1 MNEETKGEKNK
12 NEKENPENLPDSPQD
27 MKEESQDEVLP
38 ETLAPPVED
47 DEELKP
53 SSMDEESQEE
63 PPPPQ
68 EETDEEIIFPQKPPS
83 KAPYR
88 PAFSMTNFIGLI
100 LLLAGV
106 YLLGYLTN
114 PEKFNETVKNVKE
127 TFSLA
132 VKEIGPLEEKVTA
145 IIEEKIKEIPGS
157 KQKPNPAGEEELPGQ
172 DGRKIKY
179 WQAPMDPSYIR
190 DKPGKSP
197 MLMDLVPVYEDEMEY
212 EGIRINPTI
221 TQNIGVKTEKVKF
234 RKLTRTIRTI
244 GRLTYDERKVMH
256 IHTKYEGWIEKLHV
270 DYTGKKVSKGD
281 LLMEIYSPEL
291 VSTQEELLLALKYS
305 ESFKDNPYPEIILG
319 ADRLLNSTR
328 RKLELLDFPQ
338 HQIDTLVKD
347 RKISKTVHIHSPVNG
362 FVINKPAVHGMRIK
376 PGMSLYTIAD
386 LSNIWVLADI
396 YEYELPWV
404 KIGQPVKME
413 LPYYPGKEFKGKITY
428 IDPYLESKTRTIK
441 VRMEFENINWELK
454 PNMYSNITLESVI
467 AKKSVAVSEESVI
480 HSGEKDLVVI
490 VNKSGG
496 FESRGVT
503 LGAAADGYY
512 QVLKGLKG
520 GEEVVTSS
528 HFLLDS
534 ESSLKEGI
542 LKLEDTPEKPMDDE
556 KMPMMEMKPLQEMKS
571 IPGIE
576 QNNMD
581 MKMGGESAIILK
593 EDTHGR

>member
-1 MNEETKGEKNK
+1 MNEETKDEENK
-12 NEKENPENLPDSPQD
+12 NEEENPENLPDSPQD
-27 MKEESQDEVLP
+27 MEEESPDKVFP

-47 DEELKP
+47 DEDLK
-53 SSMDEESQEE
+53 SSYVEEDGQEE
-63 PPPPQ
+63 PLPPPQ
-68 EETDEEIIFPQKPPS
+68 EETDEEIIFPQKPPA

-114 PEKFNETVKNVKE
+114 PKKFDETVKNVKE
-127 TFSLA
+127 TLSLA
-132 VKEIGPLEEKVTA
+132 VKEIGPLEEKVTE
-145 IIEEKIKEIPGS
+145 IIETKMKKIQGS
-157 KQKPNPAGEEELPGQ
+157 KEGPAAKEEGKGTPPKP
-172 DGRKIKY
+172 GRKIKH
-179 WQAPMDPSYIR
+179 WQAPMNPSYIR
-190 DKPGKSP
+190 GRPGKGP
-197 MLMDLVPVYEDEMEY
+197 MDMDLIPVYEDEF
-212 EGIRINPTI
+212 GGDIRINPTI

-234 RKLTRTIRTI
+234 RNLTRTIRTI

-386 LSNIWVLADI
+386 LSNIWVFADI

-404 KIGQPVKME
+404 KIGQPAKME

-428 IDPYLESKTRTIK
+428 IDPYLEAKTRTIK
-441 VRMEFENINWELK
+441 VRMEFENINGELK
-454 PNMYSNITLESVI
+454 PDMYSNVILESVI
-467 AKKSVAVSEESVI
+467 AKKSVAVPEEGI
-480 HSGEKDLVVI
+480 IRSGEKDIVVI
-490 VNKSGG
+490 VN
-496 FESRGVT
+496 RW
-503 LGAAADGYY
+503 YY
-512 QVLKGLKG
+512 
-520 GEEVVTSS
+520 
-528 HFLLDS
+528 
-534 ESSLKEGI
+534 I
-542 LKLEDTPEKPMDDE
+542 L
-556 KMPMMEMKPLQEMKS
+556 
-571 IPGIE
+571 
-576 QNNMD
+576 
-581 MKMGGESAIILK
+581 
-593 EDTHGR
+593 

>member
-1 MNEETKGEKNK
+1 
-12 NEKENPENLPDSPQD
+12 
-27 MKEESQDEVLP
+27 
-38 ETLAPPVED
+38 
-47 DEELKP
+47 
-53 SSMDEESQEE
+53 
-63 PPPPQ
+63 
-68 EETDEEIIFPQKPPS
+68 
-83 KAPYR
+83 
-88 PAFSMTNFIGLI
+88 
-100 LLLAGV
+100 
-106 YLLGYLTN
+106 
-114 PEKFNETVKNVKE
+114 
-127 TFSLA
+127 
-132 VKEIGPLEEKVTA
+132 
-145 IIEEKIKEIPGS
+145 
-157 KQKPNPAGEEELPGQ
+157 
-172 DGRKIKY
+172 
-179 WQAPMDPSYIR
+179 MDPTYIR

-197 MLMDLVPVYEDEMEY
+197 MLMDLVPVYEDEMEDG
-212 EGIRINPTI
+212 GIRINPTI

-244 GRLTYDERKVMH
+244 GRLTYDERKVTH

-270 DYTGKKVSKGD
+270 DFTGQKVAKDD

-305 ESFKDNPYPEIILG
+305 ESFKENPYPEITLG
-319 ADRLLNSTR
+319 ADRLLKSTE
-328 RKLELLDFPQ
+328 RKLRLFDVPE
-338 HQIDTLVKD
+338 HQIETLK
-347 RKISKTVHIHSPVNG
+347 RTKKISKTMHIHSPVKG
-362 FVINKPAVHGMRIK
+362 FVIHKTALQGMYIK
-376 PGMSLYTIAD
+376 PGMSLYTIVD

-413 LPYYPGKEFKGKITY
+413 LPYYPGKEFRGKVTY
-428 IDPYLESKTRTIK
+428 IDPFLEAKTRTIK

-454 PNMYSNITLESVI
+454 PEMYSNVILESVI
-467 AKKSVAVSEESVI
+467 AKNSVAVPEESVI

-496 FESRGVT
+496 FESREVT

-534 ESSLKEGI
+534 ESSLKEGF
-542 LKLEDTPEKPMDDE
+542 LKLEETPEKPMDDE

-571 IPGIE
+571 IPGME

-581 MKMGGESAIILK
+581 MKMGGESSIILK
-593 EDTHGR
+593 EDTHRR

>member
-1 MNEETKGEKNK
+1 MDEETKGEENK
-12 NEKENPENLPDSPQD
+12 NEEENPENLLDSPQD
-27 MKEESQDEVLP
+27 MEEASPDEVLP

-47 DEELKP
+47 DEDLK
-53 SSMDEESQEE
+53 SSYVEEDGQEE
-63 PPPPQ
+63 PPPPPQ
-68 EETDEEIIFPQKPPS
+68 EETDEEIIFPHEPSS

-100 LLLAGV
+100 LALAGV

-114 PEKFNETVKNVKE
+114 PEKFDETVKNIEE
-127 TFSLA
+127 TLSLA
-132 VKEIGPLEEKVTA
+132 VKEIGPLEEKVTE

-157 KQKPNPAGEEELPGQ
+157 KQKPTPTGEEELDEQ

-197 MLMDLVPVYEDEMEY
+197 MLMDLVPVYEDEMED

-291 VSTQEELLLALKYS
+291 VATQEELLLALKYS
-305 ESFKDNPYPEIILG
+305 ESFKDNPYPEITLG
-319 ADRLLNSTR
+319 ADRLLGSTR
-328 RKLELLDFPQ
+328 RKLELLDVPK
-338 HQIDTLVKD
+338 HQIDALFKD
-347 RKISKTVHIHSPVNG
+347 RKISKTMHIHSPVNG

-454 PNMYSNITLESVI
+454 PEMYSNVTLESVI
-467 AKKSVAVSEESVI
+467 AKKSVAVPEESII

-490 VNKSGG
+490 VNESGG
-496 FESRGVT
+496 FQSIEVT

-534 ESSLKEGI
+534 ESSLKQGI
-542 LKLEDTPEKPMDDE
+542 LKLEEDRDE
-556 KMPMMEMKPLQEMKS
+556 NAEEEMSPLMNMKEMK
-571 IPGIE
+571 G
-576 QNNMD
+576 MD
-581 MKMGGESAIILK
+581 MNTKKTIILK
-593 EDTHGR
+593 EDTYSP

>member
-1 MNEETKGEKNK
+1 MDEETKGEENK
-12 NEKENPENLPDSPQD
+12 NEEENPENLPDSPQD
-27 MKEESQDEVLP
+27 MEEESQDEVLS

-47 DEELKP
+47 DEDLK
-53 SSMDEESQEE
+53 SSYVEEDGQEE
-63 PPPPQ
+63 PPPPPQ
-68 EETDEEIIFPQKPPS
+68 EETDEEIIFPHEPPS

-88 PAFSMTNFIGLI
+88 PAFSITGFIGLI
-100 LLLAGV
+100 LALAGV

-132 VKEIGPLEEKVTA
+132 VKEIGPLEEKVTE

-157 KQKPNPAGEEELPGQ
+157 KQKPNPAGEEELPEQ

-197 MLMDLVPVYEDEMEY
+197 MLMDLVPVYEDEMED

-244 GRLTYDERKVMH
+244 GRLTYDERKVSH

-270 DYTGKKVSKGD
+270 DFTGQEVARDD

-305 ESFKDNPYPEIILG
+305 ESFKENPYPEITLG
-319 ADRLLNSTR
+319 ADRLLKSTE
-328 RKLELLDFPQ
+328 RKLRLFDVPE
-338 HQIDTLVKD
+338 HQIETLKKTK
-347 RKISKTVHIHSPVNG
+347 KISKTMHIHSPVKG
-362 FVINKPAVHGMRIK
+362 FVIDKPALQGMYIQ
-376 PGMSLYTIAD
+376 PGMSLYTIVD

-404 KIGQPVKME
+404 KIGQHVKME
-413 LPYYPGKEFKGKITY
+413 LPYYPGKEFKGEVTY
-428 IDPYLESKTRTIK
+428 INPFLESKTRTIK
-441 VRMEFENINWELK
+441 LRMEFENKNWELK
-454 PNMYSNITLESVI
+454 PEMYSNITLESVI
-467 AKKSVAVSEESVI
+467 AKKSVAVPEESI
-480 HSGEKDLVVI
+480 LHSGEKDLVVI

-534 ESSLKEGI
+534 ESRLKQGI
-542 LKLEDTPEKPMDDE
+542 LKLEEDRDDNAE
-556 KMPMMEMKPLQEMKS
+556 EEMSPLMNMKEMK
-571 IPGIE
+571 G
-576 QNNMD
+576 MD
-581 MKMGGESAIILK
+581 MNTKKTIILK
-593 EDTHGR
+593 EDTQSR